1 MREKL
6 TKIIE
11 AYEDVQAKM
20 GDPAVLADQ
29 KEYNRLAK
37 EYANQGPL
45 AKKAREY
52 VQAADDLAEAR
63 EMLAD
68 PDMKEFALEEIA
80 GIEAKLPALEE
91 DIKFMLIPAD
101 PADDKGHHRRDPRS
115 CRRRRGGHL
124 RGRSCTRC
132 TSGSRAR
139 KAGRPRRWTCRPPK
153 PAASRR
159 SSSRSKATTCTRS

>member
-68 PDMKEFALEEIA
+68 PDMKESRWR
-80 GIEAKLPALEE
+80 KSPAS
-91 DIKFMLIPAD
+91 
-101 PADDKGHHRRDPRS
+101 RRS
-115 CRRRRGGHL
+115 CRRSKRI
-124 RGRSCTRC
+124 
-132 TSGSRAR
+132 
-139 KAGRPRRWTCRPPK
+139 
-153 PAASRR
+153 
-159 SSSRSKATTCTRS
+159 SSSC